1 MKSLL
6 NWIYSFATAI
16 GGPGLFLI
24 AFLDSSFLSFPQAN
38 DLLIILM
45 VAREPQW
52 MAYYAGLATL
62 GSLAGCLAIYGLAKK
77 GGEAF
82 LLKRMKPSRVDWG
95 VNLFRRYGVL
105 AILVPSILPPPAPF
119 KLFVLVAGVAR
130 MPVWSFASSILI
142 GRGARYFG
150 IGLLTVWY
158 GERAMSYLQ
167 DHGREVAVWAAV
179 LALAGV
185 SIYLFVRRRRAGN
198 GPASMPGNAPDAGL

>member
-24 AFLDSSFLSFPQAN
+24 AFLDSSFLSFPLAN
-38 DLLIILM
+38 DLLIVVM
-45 VAREPQW
+45 VAKSPQW

-62 GSLAGCLAIYGLAKK
+62 GSLVGCLALYYVARK

-82 LLKRMKPSRVDWG
+82 LRKRMNAHRVEWG
-95 VNLFRRYGVL
+95 LNLFRRNGVL

-119 KLFVLVAGVAR
+119 KLFVLIAGVAR
-130 MPVWSFASSILI
+130 MPVWSFAISILL

-158 GERAMSYLQ
+158 GEQALRYVEEN
-167 DHGREVAVWAAV
+167 GRTVALVVAGLVALGAV
-179 LALAGV
+179 AYFL
-185 SIYLFVRRRRAGN
+185 VRRRGGDRAPAP
-198 GPASMPGNAPDAGL
+198 GPEAVGRKTP

>member
-1 MKSLL
+1 MRSLL
-6 NWIYSFATAI
+6 NTIYSFATAI

-45 VAREPQW
+45 VARQPQW

-62 GSLAGCLAIYGLAKK
+62 GSLAGCLAIYHLAKK

-82 LLKRMKPSRVDWG
+82 LLKRVKPSRVEWG

-130 MPVWSFASSILI
+130 MPAWAFASSILV

-158 GERAMSYLQ
+158 GERATSYLQ
-167 DHGREVAVWAAV
+167 EHGREVALWAAV
-179 LALAGV
+179 IVLAAV
-185 SIYLFVRRRRAGN
+185 SIYLLARRRGAGN
-198 GPASMPGNAPDAGL
+198 GPSSAEATAGPS